1 MFLIATRVKQRSRHT
16 PTMAASFWSRI
27 MKFPRTI
34 SLIATGLATL
44 LLAACSSTPDASAA
58 VEKTCRVYDAQN
70 SMQLHASQASGERK
84 AGDARGERKPGDARA
99 LGTLQRMRGH
109 GGAGNTLIDDLLRE
123 CS

>member
-1 MFLIATRVKQRSRHT
+1 
-16 PTMAASFWSRI
+16 MAASFWSRI

-70 SMQLHASQASGERK
+70 STQLHASQASGERK
-84 AGDARGERKPGDARA
+84 AGDARA